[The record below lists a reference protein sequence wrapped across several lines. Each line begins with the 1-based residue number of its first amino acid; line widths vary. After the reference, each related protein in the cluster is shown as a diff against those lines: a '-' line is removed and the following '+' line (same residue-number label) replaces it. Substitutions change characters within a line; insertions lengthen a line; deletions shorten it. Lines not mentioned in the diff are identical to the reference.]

1 MLISLPMNRE
11 NTMAVQHIIDWR
23 TGEAY
28 FAIVRGTE
36 ILKRLD
42 TSSWTEA
49 AAAFRAF
56 RKAGR

>member
-1 MLISLPMNRE
+1 MN
-11 NTMAVQHIIDWR
+11 TIIAVQHIIDWR

-28 FAIVRGTE
+28 FAIVRGSE

-49 AAAFRAF
+49 AAALRAF
-56 RKAGR
+56 KRGQR

>member
-1 MLISLPMNRE
+1 MLSPMNRE
-11 NTMAVQHIIDWR
+11 TTMAVQHIIDWR

-28 FAIVRGTE
+28 FAIVQGSE

-49 AAAFRAF
+49 AAALRAF
-56 RKAGR
+56 KRGQR